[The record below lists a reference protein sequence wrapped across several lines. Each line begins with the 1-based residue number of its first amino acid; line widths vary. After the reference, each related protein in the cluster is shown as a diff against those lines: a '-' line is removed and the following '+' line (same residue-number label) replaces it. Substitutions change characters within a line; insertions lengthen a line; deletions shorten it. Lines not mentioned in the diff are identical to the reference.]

1 MVLSVLKGLCI
12 ICRVQESPSY
22 FLSLYSKPSLYR
34 CIKRFKQITIEK
46 LLLLKSSIK
55 IEFLL
60 TSKFSIAIIG
70 YSVYI

>member
-1 MVLSVLKGLCI
+1 MDK
-12 ICRVQESPSY
+12 Y
-22 FLSLYSKPSLYR
+22 FREGVIANTHGIRGEVKVYPTTDD
-34 CIKRFKQITIEK
+34 IKRFKQITIEK

-70 YSVYI
+70 YSVYIWES